1 MAEQYETPEFYSD
14 QFMVSGGPYGL
25 VINFKAS
32 PPEPGPGKIP
42 DTVAM
47 FDMVGFMQASALGSK
62 MRRVLNFQAVDKT
75 ITKARARK
83 SFDRGIMVPD
93 GVDAWASVQKEIDE
107 HV

>member
-42 DTVAM
+42 DTVARVRM
-47 FDMVGFMQASALGSK
+47 SYELVKTLTFVMCRHIKKIERDTGVTYPVPGKVLSDLGVGMEDWQA
-62 MRRVLNFQAVDKT
+62 FW
-75 ITKARARK
+75 K
-83 SFDRGIMVPD
+83 SPPEFR
-93 GVDAWASVQKEIDE
+93 E
-107 HV
+107 